1 MIKAY
6 LLDMDEV
13 LIDNSKS
20 DPKIYGEAYKNISE
34 NTGRR
39 IGEIEKEMKSFS
51 ILSLEYFDWNTK
63 ILKLGGT
70 VKLEDVHKK
79 YSDLIKTYSDVKPT
93 IGELRSRN
101 KLVYAV
107 SNGYR
112 IFQEIKLQASS
123 LQKHFDNLF
132 TSDDLGVIKE
142 NPMFFQKL
150 LKKIKTNPEEVVLV
164 DDVES
169 CLIAAKNT
177 GIKTI
182 RLHREGGRTETNA
195 DYLIYTL
202 TELPEIKW

>member
-13 LIDNSKS
+13 LVDNSKS

-51 ILSLEYFDWNTK
+51 TLSLEYFDWNTK

-70 VKLEDVHKK
+70 VKLEDLHKK
-79 YSDLIKTYSDVKPT
+79 YSSLIKAYSDVKPT
-93 IGELRSRN
+93 ISKLKSGN
-101 KLVYAV
+101 KMIYTV
-107 SNGYR
+107 SNGFR
-112 IFQEIKLQASS
+112 TFQEIKLQASG
-123 LQKHFDNLF
+123 LEGLFDGLF
-132 TSDDLGVIKE
+132 TSDDLGVIKQ

-150 LKKIKTNPEEVVLV
+150 LKKIKTNLEEVVLV
-164 DDVES
+164 DDVE
-169 CLIAAKNT
+169 LPLVTAKNL
-177 GIKTI
+177 GIKTV
-182 RLHREGGRTETNA
+182 RMHRGGGRAETNA
-195 DYLIYTL
+195 DYLIHTL